1 MEVELSTGIL
11 ADLHPT
17 MSAGRGVVLVTDLE
31 GRRPLFDRLAATIS
45 QSYRWNVIVVDPF
58 ARLEAEGDAEG
69 PRDELVG
76 KLVDNDVV
84 ADLVEAANRL
94 EVEPVAVIGFSLGGM
109 YAFKAAASVRFD
121 RVVSFYGMPRL
132 PGRWR
137 GPEQWEPVSLL
148 KHVDDRSNILTVVGT
163 DDMFISAADVQ
174 DLIDMGVQVV
184 RYRGARHGF
193 VHDPGAPEHRPRDAA
208 DSWTHAVS
216 HLAVGKSPD

>member
-11 ADLHPT
+11 ADLYPT

-58 ARLEAEGDAEG
+58 ARLEAEGEDDGA
-69 PRDELVG
+69 RDELVNR
-76 KLVDNDVV
+76 LTDNDVV

-94 EVEPVAVIGFSLGGM
+94 EVEPVAVVGFSLGGM
-109 YAFKAAASVRFD
+109 YALKAAASVRFD
-121 RVVSFYGMPRL
+121 RIVSFYGMPRL
-132 PGRWR
+132 PSRWR
-137 GPEQWEPVSLL
+137 GPEQREPISLL
-148 KHVDDRSNILTVVGT
+148 EHVEDRSNILAVVGT
-163 DDMFISAADVQ
+163 DDMYISGADVQ

-184 RYRGARHGF
+184 RYSGARHSF

-208 DSWTHAVS
+208 DSWTHVVK
-216 HLAVGKSPD
+216 HLATQRPDE